1 MSTPK
6 PLSSA
11 VLSGRGSSWVHLMP
25 ARARIR
31 PRRARREAPARNAS
45 RSCPLL
51 MARRAYAHRST
62 HGQPDVVAPRDP
74 YAREKRSRG
83 APGWRRPSSMCPFM
97 RRREA
102 SSLDEVIPEAF
113 RATAGAQLIGRA
125 APSGASDLWLF
136 VWTSPDSRCATSP
149 DAIPAMASRSTA
161 GRRPSS
167 AVTACGGRGCLPGA
181 WICAEDEGY
190 APLPCVVS
198 AEKLAASANGLFSG
212 DLRYAG

>member
-1 MSTPK
+1 VATAVFNVSVYETPGSQ
-6 PLSSA
+6 L
-11 VLSGRGSSWVHLMP
+11 VLD
-25 ARARIR
+25 R
-31 PRRARREAPARNAS
+31 PGEPVDLTA
-45 RSCPLL
+45 
-51 MARRAYAHRST
+51 T
-62 HGQPDVVAPRDP
+62 
-74 YAREKRSRG
+74 AREIG
-83 APGWRRPSSMCPFM
+83 DDA
-97 RRREA
+97 
-102 SSLDEVIPEAF
+102 LDEVIPEAF